1 MIINHKDF
9 VGTFRNGNITEG
21 MYIDRWIKEN
31 LDGIPSFLKKSWDV
45 VGIVSGHGKVRI
57 GKSTMALQI
66 AYYIAWILAGGKVI
80 ANEDGKVMEIIPP
93 KKEVK
98 WSLDNVVFSPD
109 ELMATAQKLPKGSVI
124 VYDEVRAGL
133 DSARAMESINK
144 GMQDFFQECG
154 VLGHVIIIVLPS
166 FFKLHEDF
174 AIARS
179 LFLIDVYADKKFN
192 RGPFAFYNET
202 QKEWLYY
209 LGKKKIGISAKY
221 HSARSS
227 FIGSFSSWMNLDRE
241 TYDKKKTDAI
251 KKKRQTG
258 LQKKFKKQRDAAIYL
273 AKKHSEYTHED
284 LARELSA
291 LSNSKVTAQVI
302 KYALASITHDAF
314 DKDE

>member
-1 MIINHKDF
+1 MIINHSDF
-9 VGTFRNGNITEG
+9 IGTFRSGKITKG
-21 MYIDRWIKEN
+21 MYIDRWMKEN
-31 LDGIPSFLKKSWDV
+31 LDGIPNFLNKSWDV

-57 GKSTMALQI
+57 GKSTMALQV
-66 AYYIAWILAGGKVI
+66 AYYIAWILAGGRII
-80 ANEDGKVMEIIPP
+80 ADEDGKVTEIIQP
-93 KKEVK
+93 KREVK
-98 WSLDNVVFSPD
+98 WDLGNVVFSPD
-109 ELMATAQKLPKGSVI
+109 ELMETAQKLPKGSVI
-124 VYDEVRAGL
+124 VYDEGRAGL

-179 LFLIDVYADKKFN
+179 LFLIDVFADKKFN
-192 RGPFAFYNET
+192 RGPFCFYNET

-227 FIGSFSSWMNLDRE
+227 FMGSFSSWMNLDRKA
-241 TYDKKKTDAI
+241 YDKKKTDAI
-251 KKKRQTG
+251 KKKRQTR

-291 LSNSKVTAQVI
+291 LSNSKVTAQVV
-302 KYALASITHDAF
+302 KYALAAITHEHF
-314 DKDE
+314 EE

>member
-1 MIINHKDF
+1 MIIKHKDF
-9 VGTFRNGNITEG
+9 AGTFLKGKEVGG
-21 MYIDRWIKEN
+21 MYIDRWLKEN
-31 LDGIPSFLKKSWDV
+31 LDGIPPFLKKSWDV

-66 AYYIAWILAGGKVI
+66 AYYIAWILAGGQVI
-80 ANEDGKVMEIIPP
+80 ADEDGKVIKIIQPTKEINFD
-93 KKEVK
+93 
-98 WSLDNVVFSPD
+98 LDHVVFSPD
-109 ELMATAQKLPKGSVI
+109 ELMATAQKLPRGSVI
-124 VYDEVRAGL
+124 VYDEGRAGL

-179 LFLIDVYADKKFN
+179 LFLVDVYADKKFN
-192 RGPFAFYNET
+192 RGSFHFYNEN

-209 LGKKKIGISAKY
+209 LGKKKIGIRAKY
-221 HSARSS
+221 SAAHSS
-227 FIGSFSSWMNLDRE
+227 FTGSFSSWMNLDRDA
-241 TYDKKKTDAI
+241 YDKKKREAI
-251 KKKRQTG
+251 KKKRETR

-273 AKKHSEYTHED
+273 AKRHSGYTHED
-284 LARELSA
+284 LGRELSA

-302 KYALASITHDAF
+302 KYALASITHESF
-314 DKDE
+314 D